1 MRLTKRARRIAVFT
15 GIWSGIALMLAL
27 CAAFPKV
34 IAGMILGGCA
44 IMLVLLTWQ
53 LAENLTDG

>member
-1 MRLTKRARRIAVFT
+1 MRLTKRAKRLVVFA
-15 GIWSGIALMLAL
+15 GIWCGIVLMLVL

-34 IAGMILGGCA
+34 IAGLILGGCA